1 MKTQLEQSRLILD
14 ELAAE
19 EHIEE
24 EIRMSNAY
32 EHGFDSNLPDPEDA
46 FEHFEV
52 IEKKKRETQ

>member
-24 EIRMSNAY
+24 EEEEKRMANAY

-46 FEHFEV
+46 FEHFDH
-52 IEKKKRETQ
+52 